1 MESTPPA
8 EAAGCARTRRL
19 SRSRFIAAV
28 FLDVVAVDVDLLHL
42 QERCILLDSVLL
54 IAMLHGPVA
63 CLILIRM
70 YVRKRSLFTL
80 YLSTFRY
87 WYLHV
92 SELSF
97 TRKQDHD
104 KKSPS
109 SCYDRKLS
117 LALIG
122 TWPHYLHKEQMTF
135 LQQPH
140 QYSTVPFCASPAATT
155 TTKAKKRVQLHP
167 IVLIQEYSLEP
178 LTREEKAELYYS
190 KSDMDNFMRE
200 NKEIALEHEFTQKMY
215 NSDCTGE
222 QDDNRSNLLAAEED
236 GFLRGIE
243 MLIYPQRA
251 QNKLIARK
259 ALMKYQAYLQ
269 TKRTDITI
277 EQEAKAMRTA
287 SEKLSKWSHLVAQET
302 ARLDS
307 LRAYD
312 AEYLIPLDEQRVEF
326 SPSPELKLFK
336 RAARPFKKARH
347 TI

>member
-1 MESTPPA
+1 M
-8 EAAGCARTRRL
+8 
-19 SRSRFIAAV
+19 
-28 FLDVVAVDVDLLHL
+28 
-42 QERCILLDSVLL
+42 
-54 IAMLHGPVA
+54 
-63 CLILIRM
+63 
-70 YVRKRSLFTL
+70 
-80 YLSTFRY
+80 
-87 WYLHV
+87 V
-92 SELSF
+92 S
-97 TRKQDHD
+97 
-104 KKSPS
+104 
-109 SCYDRKLS
+109 
-117 LALIG
+117 
-122 TWPHYLHKEQMTF
+122 
-135 LQQPH
+135 
-140 QYSTVPFCASPAATT
+140 FCAPAATT

-190 KSDMDNFMRE
+190 KSDIDNFMRE
-200 NKEIALEHEFTQKMY
+200 NKEIALEHEFAQKMY
-215 NSDCTGE
+215 SRDCTGD
-222 QDDNRSNLLAAEED
+222 QDDNRSNVAAEED

-259 ALMKYQAYLQ
+259 ALMKYQAYLR
-269 TKRTDITI
+269 TKRTDITT
-277 EQEAKAMRTA
+277 EQKAKAMRTA

-336 RAARPFKKARH
+336 RARPFKKARH